1 MNTGPLSLQHGF
13 STGLFVSRKDSEQTL
28 VVGGVGEGD
37 RHWSH
42 VMTQRAAQILWFKLT
57 RLLYPDKADV
67 VTGLAATAPLHAPP
81 TSSVTTHVEV
91 VRSAQAQY
99 TLVGWVQRDTWKVLL
114 TEEEARHLWAAL
126 DVALYPVG
134 WEGRTTKVKK
144 LN

>member
-1 MNTGPLSLQHGF
+1 MNTGPLSLQYGY
-13 STGLFVSRKDSEQTL
+13 STDLFVSRKDNEQTL
-28 VVGGVGEGD
+28 LVGGVGEGD
-37 RHWSH
+37 RRWAHA
-42 VMTQRAAQILWFKLT
+42 MTQRAAQILWFKLT

-67 VTGLAATAPLHAPP
+67 VTGLATTAPLRSLSTPNL
-81 TSSVTTHVEV
+81 TTHVEV

-114 TEEEARHLWAAL
+114 SEVEARRLWAAL
-126 DVALYPVG
+126 DMALFPVG